1 MHAAHKWMAI
11 YNSKHLLGKS
21 TSVQCIIHRLLNLLS
36 GRLVMFNVMVF
47 NPEMGLRPAFSRPR
61 PMMFVAKG
69 KASGL

>member
-1 MHAAHKWMAI
+1 
-11 YNSKHLLGKS
+11 
-21 TSVQCIIHRLLNLLS
+21 
-36 GRLVMFNVMVF
+36 MFNVMVF